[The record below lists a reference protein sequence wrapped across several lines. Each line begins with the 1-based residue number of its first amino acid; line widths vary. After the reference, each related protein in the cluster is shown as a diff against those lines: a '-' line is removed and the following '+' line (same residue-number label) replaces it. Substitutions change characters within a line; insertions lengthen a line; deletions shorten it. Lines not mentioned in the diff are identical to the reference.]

1 METQA
6 PVPWHL
12 KPYAP
17 ELADGSSTRVD
28 DSSHDPGPE
37 GRDSTDVE
45 DEEPSVFC
53 LLLVGEANNH
63 AMSQISIH
71 VPLCGVSSPPS
82 IDKRFILLPVG
93 LLFVM
98 GCSSQSRC
106 GSDSGSGVDLC
117 GG

>member
-53 LLLVGEANNH
+53 LLRVGEANNY
-63 AMSQISIH
+63 ARSQISIL
-71 VPLCGVSSPPS
+71 LCGVSSPPS
-82 IDKRFILLPVG
+82 VDKRFILLLVG